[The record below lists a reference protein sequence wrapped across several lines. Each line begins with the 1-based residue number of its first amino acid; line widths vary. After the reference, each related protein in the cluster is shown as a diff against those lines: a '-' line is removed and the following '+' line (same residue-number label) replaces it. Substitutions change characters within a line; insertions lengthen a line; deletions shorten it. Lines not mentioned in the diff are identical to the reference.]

1 MEKIIDVL
9 KADTNFYTFVQMLK
23 STGIYEKLAGK
34 GPFTIFVPDNDAF
47 GRIPSDELTE
57 IMNHTKLMRE
67 VLNYHIIY
75 GKYDSNKL
83 SKEKAVATLLGHD
96 LEIKSND
103 KIMIN
108 KATIIKSD
116 ILTSNG
122 IIHIIDRILKPPE
135 ILAAV

>member
-1 MEKIIDVL
+1 MERIIDVL
-9 KADTNFYTFVQMLK
+9 KADTNFYTFIQMLK
-23 STGIYEKLAGK
+23 TTRIYEKLAGK
-34 GPFTIFVPDNDAF
+34 GPFTVFVPDNDAF
-47 GRIPSDELTE
+47 FKIPSEKLTE
-57 IMNHTKLMRE
+57 IMNHTNLMRE
-67 VLNYHIIY
+67 ILNYHIIY

-83 SKEKAVATLLGHD
+83 SMEKSISTLLGHD
-96 LEIKSND
+96 VEIKSND

-122 IIHIIDRILKPPE
+122 IIHIIDRVIKPPE

>member
-23 STGIYEKLAGK
+23 ATGIYEKLAGK
-34 GPFTIFVPDNDAF
+34 GPFTVFIPNNDAF
-47 GRIPSDELTE
+47 GRIPSDQLTE
-57 IMNHTKLMRE
+57 IMNHPKIMKD

-75 GKYDSNKL
+75 GEYDSNKL
-83 SKEKAVATLLGHD
+83 SKEKVVTTLLGQD
-96 LEIKSND
+96 LEITSND
-103 KIMIN
+103 KILIN

-116 ILTSNG
+116 ISASNG
-122 IIHIIDRILKPPE
+122 IIHIIDRVIKPSE